1 MLQLLRTHLRGAI
14 VKRLTDAIRH
24 LSPAA
29 IILSVALNTLE
40 AFSLSILIFLST
52 DQHSVFAG
60 LPTQAMSLFIMSTV
74 ISQAVLTM
82 GGS

>member
-14 VKRLTDAIRH
+14 VKRFTDAIRH

-29 IILSVALNTLE
+29 ITLGVALNTLE
-40 AFSLSILIFLST
+40 AFSLGILIFPS
-52 DQHSVFAG
+52 DDRHGVFAG
-60 LPTQAMSLFIMSTV
+60 LQTQAMSLFIMSTV